1 MLTIIGIIN
10 NVSITILEIRKNK
23 LRSLKKEVYNPF
35 FKENFVFMVKKTYFN
50 KKQSREKHI
59 LEQSYTYFILLYTYP
74 DPICVDSICCLM
86 VLKKN
91 N

>member
-35 FKENFVFMVKKTYFN
+35 FKENFVFMVKKNIF
-50 KKQSREKHI
+50 
-59 LEQSYTYFILLYTYP
+59 
-74 DPICVDSICCLM
+74 
-86 VLKKN
+86 
-91 N
+91 